1 MSISNIYIDQG
12 SDFSTT
18 VTINDS
24 NGDLLDLFG
33 YTANAQIRKTY
44 SSTLYVDFPTTF
56 SEDRSTGEITLDLS
70 STATSQLNP
79 GLYVYDLIIY
89 DINNTI
95 TRVVEGIINVSPSV
109 TR

>member
-79 GLYVYDLIIY
+79 GLYVYDLMDLYWYIILPHPL
-89 DINNTI
+89 
-95 TRVVEGIINVSPSV
+95 GLHKMKLSII
-109 TR
+109 